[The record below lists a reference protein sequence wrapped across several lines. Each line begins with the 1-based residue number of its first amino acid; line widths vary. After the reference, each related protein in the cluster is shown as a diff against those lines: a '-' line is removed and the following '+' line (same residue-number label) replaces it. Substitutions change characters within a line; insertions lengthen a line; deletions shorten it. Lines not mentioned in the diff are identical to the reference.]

1 MFSMRK
7 LAAGVALCV
16 SLVLADTYQR
26 QPGVD
31 VQHYLFRVT
40 LTDESDEIAGETL
53 VRVRFVKDGLKEFW
67 LDLASPA
74 DGKGMTVTEV
84 TSAGAPVPYNHRS
97 DRLTITLARTPHA
110 GEEREFWVKYHGIA
124 ANGLKIVKNKF
135 GDRCFFSVNWPD
147 MAHQWLPTVDH
158 PSDKATSEFI
168 VVAPIKYQAVAN
180 GLLQETIEL
189 GDGRRQT
196 YWKQS
201 VPIATWLNN
210 IGVAQFAVRYFGSY
224 AGIPLQTWLFARDR
238 EPGRATFEEA
248 SRQSIA
254 FFSEHIGPY
263 PYEKLA
269 DVEAAGM
276 GGGMEHAS
284 EIFFGQNSVNGKPGL
299 SLVAHETAH
308 QWFGDSVTERDWDDV
323 WLSEGFATYFQQ
335 LATEHYE
342 GRDAFAIGL
351 ERNRRSIYNSEKRL
365 PGVAVVQDK
374 PWKGIPN
381 GIVYQK
387 GGWVLHVLRGQIG
400 TDKFWAG
407 IREYYRRYRDGN
419 ASTTDFRQVMEE
431 VSGADLGWFFQQWL
445 YRAGSPVVEGGW
457 RYDAAAKKI
466 TVELTQTQAG
476 DAYRMPLE
484 VAVKGQQVRIE
495 KIEMTGK
502 QQKFEIAA
510 EQEPSSVELDPNTW
524 MLMDA
529 KFAKR

>member
-1 MFSMRK
+1 MRK
-7 LAAGVALCV
+7 LAAGLALCV
-16 SLVLADTYQR
+16 SLAFADAYQR

-31 VQHYLFRVT
+31 VQHYVFRVT
-40 LTDESDEIAGETL
+40 LSDDSDEIAGETT
-53 VRVRFVKDGLKEFW
+53 VTVRFVKDGLTEFW
-67 LDLASPA
+67 LDLASA
-74 DGKGMTVTEV
+74 ANGKGMAVSEV
-84 TSAGAPVPYNHRS
+84 MSAGAPVPHTHQA
-97 DRLTITLARTPHA
+97 DRLTLSLAAPSKS
-110 GEEREFWVKYHGIA
+110 GELRSYTVKYRGTA
-124 ANGLKIVKNKF
+124 ANGLKTVQNKF
-135 GDRCFFSVNWPD
+135 GERCFFSVNWPD
-147 MAHQWLPTVDH
+147 MAHQWLPTIDH
-158 PSDKATSEFI
+158 PSDKATSEFL
-168 VVAPIKYQAVAN
+168 VTAPAKYQVVAN
-180 GLLQETIEL
+180 GLLQETIDL
-189 GDGRRQT
+189 GDGRRLT
-196 YWKQS
+196 HWKQS

-210 IGVAQFAVRYFGSY
+210 IGVAQFAVRHYGTG
-224 AGIPLQTWLFARDR
+224 AGVPLETWLFHQDRD
-238 EPGRATFEEA
+238 PGVVTFEEPE
-248 SRQSIA
+248 RQSIA

-284 EIFFGQNSVNGKPGL
+284 EIFFGERSVSGRPAL

-335 LATEHYE
+335 LTTEHYE
-342 GRDAFAIGL
+342 GRDAFLAGL
-351 ERNRRSIYNSEKRL
+351 ERSRRSIFTTEKRM

-387 GGWVLHVLRGQIG
+387 GGWVLHLLRGQIG

-419 ASTTDFRQVMEE
+419 ASTQEFRQVMEE
-431 VSGADLGWFFQQWL
+431 VSGADLAWFFQQWV

-457 RYDAAAKKI
+457 QYNAATKKI
-466 TVELTQTQAG
+466 EVDLTQTQPG
-476 DAYRMPLE
+476 DAYRLPLE
-484 VAVKGQQVRIE
+484 VGIKSPQARIE

>member
-1 MFSMRK
+1 
-7 LAAGVALCV
+7 V
-16 SLVLADTYQR
+16 
-26 QPGVD
+26 
-31 VQHYLFRVT
+31 
-40 LTDESDEIAGETL
+40 
-53 VRVRFVKDGLKEFW
+53 
-67 LDLASPA
+67 
-74 DGKGMTVTEV
+74 
-84 TSAGAPVPYNHRS
+84 
-97 DRLTITLARTPHA
+97 
-110 GEEREFWVKYHGIA
+110 
-124 ANGLKIVKNKF
+124 
-135 GDRCFFSVNWPD
+135 
-147 MAHQWLPTVDH
+147 
-158 PSDKATSEFI
+158 
-168 VVAPIKYQAVAN
+168 
-180 GLLQETIEL
+180 
-189 GDGRRQT
+189 
-196 YWKQS
+196 
-201 VPIATWLNN
+201 
-210 IGVAQFAVRYFGSY
+210 
-224 AGIPLQTWLFARDR
+224 
-238 EPGRATFEEA
+238 TFEEPEREA
-248 SRQSIA
+248 MA

-284 EIFFGQNSVNGKPGL
+284 EIFFGERSVSGRPAL

-335 LATEHYE
+335 LTTEHYE
-342 GRDAFAIGL
+342 GRDAFLAGL
-351 ERNRRSIYNSEKRL
+351 ERSRRSIFTTEKRM

-387 GGWVLHVLRGQIG
+387 GGWVLHLLRGQIG

-419 ASTTDFRQVMEE
+419 ASTQEFRQVMEE
-431 VSGADLGWFFQQWL
+431 VSGADLAWFFQQWV

-457 RYDAAAKKI
+457 QYDAATKKI
-466 TVELTQTQAG
+466 EVDLTQTQPG
-476 DAYRMPLE
+476 DAYRLPFE
-484 VAVKGQQVRIE
+484 VAIKSPQARIE